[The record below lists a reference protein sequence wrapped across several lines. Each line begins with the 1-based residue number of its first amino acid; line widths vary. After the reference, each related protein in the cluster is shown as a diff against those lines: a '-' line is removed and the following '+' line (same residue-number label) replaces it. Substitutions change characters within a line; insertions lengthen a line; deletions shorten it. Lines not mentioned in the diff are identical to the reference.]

1 MDTKK
6 RITEID
12 NLLKNIKDMKTGP
25 EYKDNDPLINGY
37 NIKDVINATIKQ
49 LENEKNE
56 LKNIKK

>member
-1 MDTKK
+1 MDTEK

-12 NLLKNIKDMKTGP
+12 NLLKNIRDMKTGP

-49 LENEKNE
+49 LENEKND
-56 LKNIKK
+56 LKRNKK